1 MGTEARAC
9 AIVGEA
15 LNCPGTIAIGADM
28 NSVPAWDSLGHM
40 AIVAGIE
47 SELGRSLTA
56 EQIASI
62 SSVRR
67 VAELLSSSPPP

>member
-1 MGTEARAC
+1 MTNEERAC
-9 AIVGEA
+9 TIVGDA
-15 LNCPGTIAIGADM
+15 LDCPGRIGIVDDM
-28 NSVPAWDSLGHM
+28 GSVAAWDSLGHM

-47 SELGRSLTA
+47 NELGRPLAA

-67 VAELLSSSPPP
+67 VAELLAS

>member
-1 MGTEARAC
+1 MNTDEQAC

-15 LNCPGTIAIGADM
+15 LNCPGAIGIAADM
-28 NSVPAWDSLGHM
+28 SSVAAWDSLGHM

-47 SELGRSLTA
+47 SALGRNLTA

-62 SSVRR
+62 TSVRR
-67 VAELLSSSPPP
+67 VAELLSG

>member
-1 MGTEARAC
+1 MTNEERAC
-9 AIVGEA
+9 VIVGAA
-15 LNCPGTIAIGADM
+15 LNCPGTIGIVDDM
-28 NSVPAWDSLGHM
+28 GSVAAWDSLGHM

-47 SELGRSLTA
+47 SELGRSLAA

-67 VAELLSSSPPP
+67 VAELLAS

>member
-1 MGTEARAC
+1 MTSEERAC

-15 LNCPGTIAIGADM
+15 LNCPGSIGVGDDM
-28 NSVPAWDSLGHM
+28 GSVAAWDSLGHM

-47 SELGRSLTA
+47 RELGRSLAA

-62 SSVRR
+62 SSVRQ
-67 VAELLSSSPPP
+67 VADLLAP

>member
-1 MGTEARAC
+1 MGANERAC

-15 LNCPGTIAIGADM
+15 LNCPGAIGIGADM
-28 NSVPAWDSLGHM
+28 STVAAWDSLGHM

-67 VAELLSSSPPP
+67 VAELLGG

>member
-1 MGTEARAC
+1 MGIDERAC
-9 AIVGEA
+9 TIVGEA
-15 LNCPGTIAIGADM
+15 LNCPGSIGIGADM
-28 NSVPAWDSLGHM
+28 ASVAAWDSLGHM

-47 SELGRSLTA
+47 RELGRSLTA

-67 VAELLSSSPPP
+67 VAELLAS

>member
-1 MGTEARAC
+1 MSANERAC

-15 LNCPGTIAIGADM
+15 LNCPGAIGIGADM
-28 NSVPAWDSLGHM
+28 STVAAWDSLGHM

-67 VAELLSSSPPP
+67 VAELLGG

>member
-1 MGTEARAC
+1 MDSDTRAC
-9 AIVGEA
+9 NIVGEA
-15 LNCPGTIAIGADM
+15 LNCPGSVIVDADM
-28 NSVPAWDSLGHM
+28 SSLPAWDSLGHM

-62 SSVRR
+62 TSVRR
-67 VAELLSSSPPP
+67 VAELLDA

>member
-1 MGTEARAC
+1 MSADERAC
-9 AIVGEA
+9 VIVGEA
-15 LNCPGTIAIGADM
+15 LNCPGAVGIGADM
-28 NSVPAWDSLGHM
+28 SSVAAWDSLGHM

-47 SELGRSLTA
+47 HELGRNLTA

-67 VAELLSSSPPP
+67 VAERLAG

>member
-1 MGTEARAC
+1 MTSEERAC

-15 LNCPGTIAIGADM
+15 LNCPGSIGVDDDM
-28 NSVPAWDSLGHM
+28 GSVAAWDSLGHM

-47 SELGRSLTA
+47 RELGRSLAA

-62 SSVRR
+62 SSVRQ
-67 VAELLSSSPPP
+67 VADLLAP

>member
-1 MGTEARAC
+1 VSTDERAC
-9 AIVGEA
+9 AIVGDA
-15 LNCPGTIAIGADM
+15 LNCPGSIGINADM
-28 NSVPAWDSLGHM
+28 ASVAAWDSLGHM

-67 VAELLSSSPPP
+67 VAELLAS